1 MNINQSTYLSVLIHM
16 LSSSPYPAGL
26 KTKDGIFEYA
36 NDAYRN
42 LVNAPLEMKGLKDSD
57 LPCDTAAFSD
67 VFIEQD
73 KLSLTHNKTIIT
85 IDVHNY
91 ANGVDAYIFTKQPV
105 IINGVPWGVQF
116 TANKV
121 RDLINMTSFVEV
133 IATDKSHLSFH
144 TTRPLAPQLTSSQE
158 IVLFWLLRGR
168 QTKQIAQLIHR
179 TPKAV
184 EKQIANLISRFSDY
198 GISSRAGLIE
208 YARGNGWLSL
218 IPTQLFKIPMSLI
231 INHDDQSD

>member
-1 MNINQSTYLSVLIHM
+1 M

-42 LVNAPLEMKGLKDSD
+42 LVNAPLEIKGLKDSD
-57 LPCDTAAFSD
+57 LPCETAAFSD
-67 VFIEQD
+67 IFIEQD
-73 KLSLTHNKTIIT
+73 KLSLTHNKAIIT

-91 ANGVDAYIFTKQPV
+91 ANGTDAYIFTKQPV
-105 IINGVPWGVQF
+105 IINGVPWGIQF

-121 RDLINMTSFVEV
+121 KDLINMTSFVEV

-231 INHDDQSD
+231 INHDDQGD